1 MEFTKLK
8 VENKKN
14 IQEIIN
20 LESKLDNKSMEL
32 NDVQLNVKQ
41 FKSENENK
49 EQN

>member
-32 NDVQLNVKQ
+32 NDV
-41 FKSENENK
+41 
-49 EQN
+49 